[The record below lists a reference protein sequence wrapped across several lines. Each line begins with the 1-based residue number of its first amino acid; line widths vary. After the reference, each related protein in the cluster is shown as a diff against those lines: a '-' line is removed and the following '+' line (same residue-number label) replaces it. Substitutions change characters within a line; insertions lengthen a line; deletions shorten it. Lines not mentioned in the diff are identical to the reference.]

1 MTPRKGLMSRGAS
14 VCPKKMLAAAFKDF
28 AVIATTVTT
37 TVTTT
42 TTTITTTTT
51 KTFYRQLLSHN
62 SKEGFDEQRRFS
74 LSQEN
79 VSSCVQRFCS
89 CRSNCD
95 AQQPTHLHH
104 NPLKLKINYLLSIF
118 SSRNPIVSR

>member
-1 MTPRKGLMSRGAS
+1 
-14 VCPKKMLAAAFKDF
+14 MLAA
-28 AVIATTVTT
+28 
-37 TVTTT
+37 
-42 TTTITTTTT
+42 TTTITKPISTSTTLF
-51 KTFYRQLLSHN
+51 KNLLSHDT
-62 SKEGFDEQRRFS
+62 KEGFDEQGRFS

-118 SSRNPIVSR
+118 SRNPSQ

>member
-1 MTPRKGLMSRGAS
+1 MTPRNAFMSRGAS
-14 VCPKKMLAAAFKDF
+14 VCPKKMLAAATKT
-28 AVIATTVTT
+28 I
-37 TVTTT
+37 
-42 TTTITTTTT
+42 TITTTLKIITT
-51 KTFYRQLLSHN
+51 PIAIKTTSTTLFKNLLSHDT
-62 SKEGFDEQRRFS
+62 KEGFDEQGRFS

-104 NPLKLKINYLLSIF
+104 NPLKLKIY
-118 SSRNPIVSR
+118 